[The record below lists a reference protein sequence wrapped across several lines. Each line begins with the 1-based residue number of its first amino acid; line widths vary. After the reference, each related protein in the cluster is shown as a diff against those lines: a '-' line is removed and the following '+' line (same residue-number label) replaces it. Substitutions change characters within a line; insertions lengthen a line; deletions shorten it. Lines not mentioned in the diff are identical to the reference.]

1 MLQAI
6 ILCNLKANQCTKLE
20 KIAKN
25 LILDQILTNLTQIWA
40 PNFSSWI
47 LPLLVVRHCYKISL
61 YVIARKTNEPN
72 LRKWQKPSFESRF
85 GPHNFFSWI
94 LAILHVTH
102 GCKLSLY
109 ANSRKTKEPNLKK
122 WYSFGTDSG
131 PFGPNLGPNFFFINV
146 TSAMLGI
153 VAGYHCMQFQEKL
166 IKTKLE
172 KMAKNLVP
180 RPILA
185 PLDQI
190 CPPPLPHPTPP
201 HPKKKKNLLTDST
214 STTRYT
220 LLQVVIVCNF
230 KEN

>member
-1 MLQAI
+1 M
-6 ILCNLKANQCTKLE
+6 
-20 KIAKN
+20 
-25 LILDQILTNLTQIWA
+25 TQIWA
-40 PNFSSWI
+40 QNFFSWI

-72 LRKWQKPSFESRF
+72 LRKWQKPSFESKF

-109 ANSRKTKEPNLKK
+109 ANSRKTKEPDLKK

-131 PFGPNLGPNFFFINV
+131 PFGPNLDPKFFFINV

-185 PLDQI
+185 PLAQI
-190 CPPPLPHPTPP
+190 CPP
-201 HPKKKKNLLTDST
+201 KKFSHRFYLY
-214 STTRYT
+214 YT
-220 LLQVVIVCNF
+220 LYIIASCHCMQFQGKLMNQTGENSKKPSFGPNF
-230 KEN
+230 GPFGPNLGHQFFLIFFS